1 MEPEAALPTPEPQ
14 SEPTQADPVAEP
26 EAPSPEQL
34 PEQPAPTPDVPT
46 PKPAPT
52 MAATT
57 RRRRSS
63 PVKPNAPGVGSR
75 SMLGKQPRSKH
86 RTAAVCRFGKDSRAE
101 KASGIVSPGP
111 VFYPKSTSKW
121 LGDAPAYSFAGSCGK
136 LPADITSDPS
146 SKPAHLV
153 GDGRNPG
160 TALIPPRFRGGD
172 LSSPGPAR
180 YKLGSSFG
188 PGTQNLRKRRGVAF
202 TMSAK
207 HADPEGMVTPSPA
220 AYRVSPGLGRQRAAK
235 YRSNLG
241 FGFGRE
247 TRGCDMEPK
256 HSGPGP
262 GAHMI

>member
-1 MEPEAALPTPEPQ
+1 MEPEAAPPTPEPQ
-14 SEPTQADPVAEP
+14 AEPTQPDSVAEP

-34 PEQPAPTPDVPT
+34 PEQPSPSPQPV
-46 PKPAPT
+46 
-52 MAATT
+52 AATT

-63 PVKPNAPGVGSR
+63 PVKPRAPGVGSR

-111 VFYPKSTSKW
+111 VFYPKYIQMA
-121 LGDAPAYSFAGSCGK
+121 APSHSFAGSCGK
-136 LPADITSDPS
+136 LPADITSES
-146 SKPAHLV
+146 AIKPAHLV
-153 GDGRNPG
+153 GDGRTPG

-207 HADPEGMVTPSPA
+207 HPDPEGMVTPSPA

-247 TRGCDMEPK
+247 MRGCDMEPK